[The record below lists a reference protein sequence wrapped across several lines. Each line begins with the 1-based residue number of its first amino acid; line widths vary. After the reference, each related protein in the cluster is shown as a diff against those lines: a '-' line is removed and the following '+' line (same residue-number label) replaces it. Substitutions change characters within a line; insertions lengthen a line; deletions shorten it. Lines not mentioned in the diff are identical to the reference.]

1 MSNES
6 EDITRYEGE
15 VSEMQ
20 EGLTTPTDVSILE
33 GDDFSEMIQ
42 KAVDT
47 SLRAMNPPFIEEIK
61 STLKVTIQKIVDAAV
76 SGRRTE
82 LKKERKSYTDH
93 RERQT
98 TEKIIR
104 KISFWSRIIV
114 EKT

>member
-82 LKKERKSYTDH
+82 LKKGNLVDH

-98 TEKIIR
+98 TQKIIR